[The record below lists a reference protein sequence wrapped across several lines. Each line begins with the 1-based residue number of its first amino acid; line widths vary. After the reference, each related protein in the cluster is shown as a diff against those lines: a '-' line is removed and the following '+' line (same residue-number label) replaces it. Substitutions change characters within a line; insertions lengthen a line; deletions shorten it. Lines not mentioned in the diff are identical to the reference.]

1 MSFIILKQLLPAIN
15 DDENFQYIDKCL
27 CIENDEFFSYNT
39 IQEAEEKI
47 NQLTNDSRYVGRK
60 FKIIER

>member
-1 MSFIILKQLLPAIN
+1 MSFIILKQLLPEIN
-15 DDENFQYIDKCL
+15 GDENFQYIDKCF